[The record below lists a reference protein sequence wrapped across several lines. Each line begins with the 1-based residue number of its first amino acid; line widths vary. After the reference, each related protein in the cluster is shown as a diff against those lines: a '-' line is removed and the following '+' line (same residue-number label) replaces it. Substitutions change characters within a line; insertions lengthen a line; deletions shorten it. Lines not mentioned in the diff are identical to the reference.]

1 MEGVDNRAFLIWK
14 NRSASTQKGKNMDA
28 GMMIGW
34 GIGITFIVGIIL
46 LTLWSVR
53 QYRLQR
59 AVYQH
64 LLPLRETQPDIIFFE
79 QSGNRFAIEII
90 NGKPIKE
97 TRGMITLSQQEIGVY
112 PVKMPPQAVIRFAP
126 EDIRGF
132 WRPQNYDSG
141 MNELWIHVERKR
153 EWVIVKL
160 WLGRVQM
167 MDFIRAL
174 KLMVDP
180 DLVIAYRRRR
190 PYIHYGPV
198 QAQPAEQDIHGAWTL
213 ESAVYLYLMP
223 RYLLILHDEAV
234 QQLIPLESV
243 QQIGALRRLDA
254 PQANGLVRFQ
264 TAEAHYA
271 FALKDYETFA
281 NALADAAKR
290 TLEAPVMQKQ
300 KGKDGEWDDAD

>member
-1 MEGVDNRAFLIWK
+1 
-14 NRSASTQKGKNMDA
+14 
-28 GMMIGW
+28 MMGW
-34 GIGITFIVGIIL
+34 GIGITFIGGIIL
-46 LTLWSVR
+46 LTVWSIR
-53 QYRLQR
+53 TYRLQR

-64 LLPLRETQPDIIFFE
+64 LLTLKEQQPDIIFFE
-79 QSGNRFAIEII
+79 QSVNRFALETI
-90 NGKPIKE
+90 NGNTVKN
-97 TRGMITLSQQEIGVY
+97 TRGMMTLSRQEIGVY
-112 PVKMPPQAVIRFAP
+112 PVKLPPQAIIRFAP

-132 WRPQNYDSG
+132 WRPQPYDSG
-141 MNELWIHVERKR
+141 MNELWLHVERKR
-153 EWVIVKL
+153 EWVLVKL
-160 WLGRVQM
+160 WLGREQM
-167 MDFIRAL
+167 MEFVRTL
-174 KLMVDP
+174 KPMVDP

-198 QAQPAEQDIHGAWTL
+198 QAQPAQQDIHGAWTL
-213 ESAVYLYLMP
+213 EAAVSLYLMP
-223 RYLLILHDEAV
+223 RYLLILHGDAV
-234 QQLIPLESV
+234 QQMIPLESV

-300 KGKDGEWDDAD
+300 KEKDGEWDDAD

>member
-1 MEGVDNRAFLIWK
+1 
-14 NRSASTQKGKNMDA
+14 MDI
-28 GMMIGW
+28 GIIIGW
-34 GIGITFIVGIIL
+34 GIFLTFVIGILL
-46 LTLWSVR
+46 LTLWAAR

-59 AVYQH
+59 AVYHH
-64 LLPLRETQPDIIFFE
+64 LLTLKKQQPNIIFFE
-79 QSGNRFAIEII
+79 QSGNRFALETI
-90 NGKPIKE
+90 NGKTIKS
-97 TRGMITLSQQEIGVY
+97 TRGMMTLSSQEIGVY
-112 PVKMPPQAVIRFAP
+112 PLKLPPEAIIRFAP
-126 EDIRGF
+126 QDIRGF
-132 WRPQNYDSG
+132 WRPEPYGPSL
-141 MNELWIHVERKR
+141 NELWIHVERKR
-153 EWVIVKL
+153 EWVVVKL
-160 WLGRVQM
+160 WLGHNQM

-213 ESAVYLYLMP
+213 ETPLNLYLMP
-223 RYLLILHDEAV
+223 RYLLILHDDAV
-234 QQLIPLESV
+234 QQMIPLDSV

-271 FALKDYETFA
+271 FALKDYEAFA

>member
-1 MEGVDNRAFLIWK
+1 
-14 NRSASTQKGKNMDA
+14 MDI
-28 GMMIGW
+28 GIMMGW

-46 LTLWSVR
+46 LTLWSIR
-53 QYRLQR
+53 TYRLQR

-64 LLPLRETQPDIIFFE
+64 LLTLKESQPDILFFE
-79 QSGNRFAIEII
+79 QTINRFAMETI
-90 NGKPIKE
+90 NGRTVKK
-97 TRGMITLSQQEIGVY
+97 TRGMITLSSQEIGVY
-112 PVKMPPQAVIRFAP
+112 PVKLPPQAIIRFAP
-126 EDIRGF
+126 SDIRGF
-132 WRPQNYDSG
+132 WRPQPYDSG
-141 MNELWIHVERKR
+141 MNELWLHIERKR
-153 EWVIVKL
+153 EWVLVKL
-160 WLGRVQM
+160 WLGREQM
-167 MDFIRAL
+167 MEFIRTIKPL
-174 KLMVDP
+174 VEPEM
-180 DLVIAYRRRR
+180 VIAYRRQR

-213 ESAVYLYLMP
+213 EPTISLYLMP

-234 QQLIPLESV
+234 QQMIPLSSV

-300 KGKDGEWDDAD
+300 KGKEGEWDDAD

>member
-1 MEGVDNRAFLIWK
+1 
-14 NRSASTQKGKNMDA
+14 MDI
-28 GMMIGW
+28 GIMIGW
-34 GIGITFIVGIIL
+34 GIFLTFVISIIL
-46 LTLWSVR
+46 LTLWAVR
-53 QYRLQR
+53 QFRLQR

-64 LLPLRETQPDIIFFE
+64 LLTLKEHQPDINFFE
-79 QSGNRFAIEII
+79 QSGNRFAIETI
-90 NGKPIKE
+90 NGKTVKS
-97 TRGMITLSQQEIGVY
+97 TRGMITLSRQEIGVY
-112 PVKMPPQAVIRFAP
+112 PVKLPPQAIIRFAP

-153 EWVIVKL
+153 EWVLVKL
-160 WLGRVQM
+160 WLGRTQM

-174 KLMVDP
+174 KPMVDP

-190 PYIHYGPV
+190 PYIHYGPI
-198 QAQPAEQDIHGAWTL
+198 QAQPAEQDIHGAWILETL
-213 ESAVYLYLMP
+213 VTLYLMP
-223 RYLLILHDEAV
+223 RCLLILHDEAV
-234 QQLIPLESV
+234 QQIIPLESV

-254 PQANGLVRFQ
+254 PQANGLMRFQ
-264 TAEAHYA
+264 TAETHYA

-281 NALADAAKR
+281 NAIADAAKR

>member
-1 MEGVDNRAFLIWK
+1 
-14 NRSASTQKGKNMDA
+14 MDI
-28 GMMIGW
+28 GIMMGW
-34 GIGITFIVGIIL
+34 GIGITFIGGIIL
-46 LTLWSVR
+46 LTVWSIR
-53 QYRLQR
+53 TYRLQR

-64 LLPLRETQPDIIFFE
+64 LLTLKEQQPDIIFFE
-79 QSGNRFAIEII
+79 QSVNRFALETI
-90 NGKPIKE
+90 NGNTVKN
-97 TRGMITLSQQEIGVY
+97 TRGMMTLSRQEIGVY
-112 PVKMPPQAVIRFAP
+112 PVKLPPQAIIRFAP

-132 WRPQNYDSG
+132 WRPQPYDSG
-141 MNELWIHVERKR
+141 MNELWLHVERKR
-153 EWVIVKL
+153 EWVLVKL
-160 WLGRVQM
+160 WLGREQM
-167 MDFIRAL
+167 MEFVRTL
-174 KLMVDP
+174 KPMVDP

-198 QAQPAEQDIHGAWTL
+198 QAQPAQQDIHGAWTL
-213 ESAVYLYLMP
+213 EAAVSLYLMP
-223 RYLLILHDEAV
+223 RYLLILHGDAV
-234 QQLIPLESV
+234 QQMIPLESV

-300 KGKDGEWDDAD
+300 KEKDGEWDDAD

>member
-1 MEGVDNRAFLIWK
+1 
-14 NRSASTQKGKNMDA
+14 MDI
-28 GMMIGW
+28 GIMMGW

-46 LTLWSVR
+46 LTLWSIR
-53 QYRLQR
+53 TYRLQR

-64 LLPLRETQPDIIFFE
+64 LLTLKESQPDILFFE
-79 QSGNRFAIEII
+79 QTINRFAMETI
-90 NGKPIKE
+90 NGRTVQKM
-97 TRGMITLSQQEIGVY
+97 RGMITLSSQEIGIY
-112 PVKMPPQAVIRFAP
+112 PMKVPPQAIIRFAP
-126 EDIRGF
+126 SDIRGF
-132 WRPQNYDSG
+132 WRPQPYDSG

-153 EWVIVKL
+153 EWVLVKL
-160 WLGRVQM
+160 WLGREQM
-167 MDFIRAL
+167 MEFIRTIKPL
-174 KLMVDP
+174 VEPEM
-180 DLVIAYRRRR
+180 VIAYRRQR

-213 ESAVYLYLMP
+213 EPTISLYLMP

-234 QQLIPLESV
+234 QQMIPLSSV

-300 KGKDGEWDDAD
+300 KGKEGEWDDAD